1 MPTLQTAPMLGQRA
15 PDFTLPGTS
24 GQMYAFADVA
34 GPNGTVVAFICNHC
48 PYVKAVAERMVE
60 DARTLAADGVGFVA
74 ISANDIVSHP
84 EDSPA
89 NMAVFAEHYAFPFP
103 YLYDESQAVA
113 RAFDAACTP
122 EFHGISADGLIAYH
136 GRLDE
141 GRKGPLPPGG
151 RKELVEAM
159 RVVAATGKGPAE
171 QFPAVGCSI
180 KWKG

>member
-1 MPTLQTAPMLGQRA
+1 MPTVQTAPMLGRKA
-15 PDFTLPGTS
+15 PGFTLTGND
-24 GQMYAFADVA
+24 GQTYALADVA

-48 PYVKAVAERMVE
+48 PYVKAVAERMAA
-60 DARTLAADGVGFVA
+60 DANELAAEGIGFVA

-89 NMAVFAEHYAFPFP
+89 NMAVFAEHFGFRFP

-113 RAFDAACTP
+113 RAYDAACTP
-122 EFHGISADGLIAYH
+122 EFYGLNADGVILYH

-151 RKELVEAM
+151 RRELVEAM
-159 RVVAATGKGPAE
+159 RMIAGTGQGPAE